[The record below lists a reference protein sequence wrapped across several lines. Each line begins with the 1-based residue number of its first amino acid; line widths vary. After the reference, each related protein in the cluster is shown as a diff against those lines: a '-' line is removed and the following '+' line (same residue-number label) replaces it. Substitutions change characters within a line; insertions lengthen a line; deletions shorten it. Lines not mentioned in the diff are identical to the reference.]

1 MELTKDAV
9 RSTAKQQD
17 IFSNRIKFTSY
28 LLLNNVIDLKRSAVQ
43 KLVFLEND
51 NGQAI
56 WIGKS
61 IKSMFDLTDDKQV
74 AELAEELENNA
85 KAYEIGITIEDGN
98 YILYKAGSSAET
110 IATIRVD
117 KTTGAEKVATVKP

>member
-9 RSTAKQQD
+9 RSTAKQQE
-17 IFSNRIKFTSY
+17 IFSNRIKFKSY
-28 LLLNNVIDLKRSAVQ
+28 LLLNTVIDLKRSAVQ

-61 IKSMFDLTDDKQV
+61 IKDMFDLTDDANVV
-74 AELAEELENNA
+74 ALAKELESNPS
-85 KAYEIGITIEDGN
+85 AYEIGITITDGN
-98 YILYKAGSSAET
+98 YILYKAGGTAET
-110 IATIRVD
+110 IATINVD
-117 KTTGAEKVATVKP
+117 KTTGADTVAAVK